1 MSNIKTGDIVEPTS
15 PRLGLPRGS
24 TWRVTARI
32 GNDCELSP
40 HNDCAASFR
49 QRAYGRRFSVD
60 YLETVGLFR
69 MVVEKPRPISDFDSI
84 FAEALR
90 PCEPKPKQVID
101 PDMLVAQAA
110 QALDNAKELQAKA
123 RRKAAEA
130 RKLAE
135 KQAKEAAEREAE
147 ARRRVEVALR
157 IDRDK
162 ALARAT
168 IDLLVEINNL
178 NAGGPDR
185 PANQAIAAHAAQLDP
200 LARSY
205 GYKVAKAGSIFVV
218 TKA

>member
-40 HNDCAASFR
+40 HNDCAVSFR

-110 QALDNAKELQAKA
+110 QALDNAKE
-123 RRKAAEA
+123 
-130 RKLAE
+130 
-135 KQAKEAAEREAE
+135 AAEREAE

-185 PANQAIAAHAAQLDP
+185 PANQAIAAHAAQLDL